1 MTLQKL
7 RRWLGFP
14 LEDRYRVH
22 IEQDI
27 VQSSLRPGIFSA
39 LLILCL
45 LYTSLAGSERIEA
58 EHVREAVQYRNLDRK
73 YWYTA

>member
-27 VQSSLRPGIFSA
+27 VQSSLM
-39 LLILCL
+39 
-45 LYTSLAGSERIEA
+45 LYEKFPE
-58 EHVREAVQYRNLDRK
+58 QK
-73 YWYTA
+73 